1 MERRLMC
8 ATVVLL
14 LLAAIGG
21 VSATQATAAEEVNV
35 YSSNMQA
42 LNELAAA
49 EFQKATGI
57 KANMVYSGS
66 GVALKRMRA
75 EKDNPQGDIFWGISK
90 VVLMA
95 NSDLLEP
102 YKSKYFDLVPPEFRD
117 AAVSDGSERTFR
129 SSSSCTTRTS

>member
-1 MERRLMC
+1 MGKRAVSLGI
-8 ATVVLL
+8 ALL
-14 LLAAIGG
+14 ITGLVGFIQSL
-21 VSATQATAAEEVNV
+21 QAAEEVNV

-42 LNELAAA
+42 LNELAAS

-90 VVLMA
+90 VVLMSNVGPA
-95 NSDLLEP
+95 GAL
-102 YKSKYFDLVPPEFRD
+102 
-117 AAVSDGSERTFR
+117 
-129 SSSSCTTRTS
+129 